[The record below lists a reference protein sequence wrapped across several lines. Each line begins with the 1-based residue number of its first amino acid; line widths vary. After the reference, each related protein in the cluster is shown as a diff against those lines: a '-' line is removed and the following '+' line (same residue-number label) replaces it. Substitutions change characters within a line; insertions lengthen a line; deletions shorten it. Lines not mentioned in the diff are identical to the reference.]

1 MPAPNAIRGA
11 VRRSEDGEGS
21 GKKYRRD
28 NANTGI
34 HSSLRYHPLIH
45 LSIFSSPGVP
55 LLFGF
60 LKSPELSPRLQ
71 RLKASSLFSTLTP
84 LELKI
89 VDDCCTSA
97 AIWPMKSFSMKAK
110 KGRHCI

>member
-1 MPAPNAIRGA
+1 MRYVAQSGA
-11 VRRSEDGEGS
+11 VKMERAV
-21 GKKYRRD
+21 GKSIAGTTPIQAYT
-28 NANTGI
+28 AVCAI
-34 HSSLRYHPLIH
+34 IL
-45 LSIFSSPGVP
+45 LSIFQYFSSPGVP
-55 LLFGF
+55 LFSAS
-60 LKSPELSPRLQ
+60 KSPELSPRLQ

-97 AIWPMKSFSMKAK
+97 AIWPMKSFSTKAK